1 MNRLLNNIQQ
11 KNCLHSSF
19 LAQIRLS
26 NLVGL
31 LAKSVYFFSQ
41 FVSELVVL
49 YIKVVEFCKL
59 LARLFCK
66 IRFALIIVIHC
77 ISG

>member
-1 MNRLLNNIQQ
+1 MLYIHSTKKLPPQQFSCTNKALKPCWFARKERL
-11 KNCLHSSF
+11 
-19 LAQIRLS
+19 
-26 NLVGL
+26 
-31 LAKSVYFFSQ
+31 FFSQ

-66 IRFALIIVIHC
+66 IRFALIVVIHC

>member
-31 LAKSVYFFSQ
+31 LAKSVYFSRSSFLNW
-41 FVSELVVL
+41 FVL